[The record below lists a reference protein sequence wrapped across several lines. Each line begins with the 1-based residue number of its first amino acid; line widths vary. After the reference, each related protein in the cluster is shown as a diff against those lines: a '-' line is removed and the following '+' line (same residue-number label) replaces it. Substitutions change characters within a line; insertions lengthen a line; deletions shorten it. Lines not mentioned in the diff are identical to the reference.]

1 MKRRLLMVVVVAAL
15 IATGCGG
22 GSGSGSVGQGADLP
36 LVELDGTDAM
46 LIAAVDRTST
56 ATSYRFAMLM
66 SFSAPEFGMEEMR
79 FEVDGAI
86 DSRTNEAT
94 MTMDMSSLLEG
105 MSDQEL
111 DLFGDLFGDGK
122 IDIVVA
128 GDTAYMRF
136 PALTQM
142 MGSSADWVAVPSE
155 GSSDAISSMGLAF
168 EEPGTLLDGL
178 RSVADVEQV
187 GTDTVGGVDT
197 TMFAVTLDAAELDPS
212 GFMTGD
218 VPIFVWIDDHG
229 QVRRFEMQFDSM
241 GMSGGVVMELSDFGV
256 DVDVKVPNEF
266 MSLDPSMFG

>member
-1 MKRRLLMVVVVAAL
+1 MKRRLLMVVVVVAL
-15 IATGCGG
+15 IATGCSGG
-22 GSGSGSVGQGADLP
+22 AGSGSAGQSDLP

-46 LIAAVDRTST
+46 LIAAVDRTAT

-66 SFSAPEFGMEEMR
+66 SFSAPELGMDEMR
-79 FEVDGAI
+79 FEVDGAV

-94 MTMDMSSLLEG
+94 MTMDMSSLIES

-168 EEPGTLLDGL
+168 EEPSTLLDGL
-178 RSVADVEQV
+178 RSVAEVEQV
-187 GTDTVGGVDT
+187 RTDMVGGVNT

-229 QVRRFEMQFDSM
+229 QLRRFEMQFDSM

-256 DVDVKVPNEF
+256 DVDVKVPDEF